1 MERIRLI
8 EKAKSVSKTLLR
20 QSTKETT
27 VRIIPVLHILVRRQ
41 SKRLKPLKIQL
52 RRGLKWI

>member
-27 VRIIPVLHILVRRQ
+27 VRIIPTLHILVRRQ
-41 SKRLKPLKIQL
+41 SKRLKNKA
-52 RRGLKWI
+52 